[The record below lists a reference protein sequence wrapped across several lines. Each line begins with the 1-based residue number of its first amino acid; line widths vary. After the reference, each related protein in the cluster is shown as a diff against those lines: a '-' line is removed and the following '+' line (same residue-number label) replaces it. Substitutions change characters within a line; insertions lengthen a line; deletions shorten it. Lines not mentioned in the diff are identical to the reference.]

1 MKRLAMLMDGT
12 WNKPEANTS
21 VWRTKLLV
29 AEMGADETRQVAYYR
44 EGVGSKW
51 YTRFHGGAIGAGLSD
66 NVTDAY
72 GWLMEH
78 YSEGDQVFL
87 FGFSRG
93 AFTARTLAGM
103 IARCGLMHPGSP
115 LSVGEVFQHYRD
127 SKPGTAGA
135 GRSLLDLIRLNNEE
149 KSQLPQF
156 DRWLLAHSRRIEIHF
171 IGVWDTVGSLGIP
184 LGAVRGLSKSNQF
197 HNTNP
202 SVLYRNMFQA
212 LAIDEHRSPYRAN
225 LWTGFQ
231 PDGGELTMPKPNQR
245 LEQRWFAGAH
255 SNVGGGYRSDS
266 LALVPLAWLQANAA
280 ECGLEFKRTL
290 PLTGDEHLG
299 ATRDSFGEFLKGA
312 YRLIRLGR
320 RHYRP
325 IGAEPRPTR
334 TRPGLS
340 HNLEETIDKSVIS
353 RWQADPDYRP
363 KNISD
368 WAEAAGLDLDTL
380 TLGGV
385 DHMAARPRSG

>member
-1 MKRLAMLMDGT
+1 MFMDGT
-12 WNKPEANTS
+12 WNRPEANTS
-21 VWRTKLLV
+21 VWRTKLLAADSG
-29 AEMGADETRQVAYYR
+29 AEGAGQVAYYH

-51 YTRFHGGAIGAGLSD
+51 YTRIHGGAIGAGLSA
-66 NVTDAY
+66 NVAHAY

-103 IARCGLMHPGSP
+103 IARCGLLHPGAP
-115 LSVGEVFQHYRD
+115 LSVGEVLRRYRD
-127 SKPGTAGA
+127 SKPGTVGA
-135 GRSLLDLIRLNNEE
+135 SRSLLELGWLSQEE
-149 KSQLPQF
+149 KSRLPQF
-156 DRWLLAHSRRIEIHF
+156 DGWLLTHSRRVEIHF

-184 LGAVRGLSKSNQF
+184 VGAVRGLSKSYQF

-231 PDGGELTMPKPNQR
+231 PKGEELATLKPDQR
-245 LEQRWFAGAH
+245 LEQRWFVGAH
-255 SNVGGGYRSDS
+255 SNVGGGYRSDP
-266 LALVPLAWLQANAA
+266 LALVPLAWLLAKAT
-280 ECGLEFKRTL
+280 ESGLGFKRVL
-290 PLTGDEHLG
+290 PLTGDEHMG
-299 ATRDSFGEFLKGA
+299 AVRDSFGEFLKGA

-340 HNLEETIDKSVIS
+340 HNLNETIDQSVIR
-353 RWQADPDYRP
+353 RWQTDPGYRP
-363 KNISD
+363 KNLSI
-368 WAEAAGLDLDTL
+368 WAEAAGLDLDML
-380 TLGGV
+380 SLDGA
-385 DHMAARPRSG
+385 DHLVVRHRDFSPT